1 MHTTA
6 KMRRISASL
15 IITLTLSLSALG
27 NIYANSPL
35 ASTVWTAGHSEKI
48 AWMDDKSSPKLSKL
62 GPVDI
67 QLYSGDGASCF
78 IALCTLLLC

>member
-1 MHTTA
+1 
-6 KMRRISASL
+6 MRRISASL
-15 IITLTLSLSALG
+15 IITLTLALSALG

-78 IALCTLLLC
+78 IVLCTLLLC